1 MPTPLAP
8 IDHVKM
14 LQGEAE
20 RSSKLFDPF
29 TEFSLRERGELVEQ
43 RLDEYGVDEL
53 HDKTE

>member
-1 MPTPLAP
+1 
-8 IDHVKM
+8 M
-14 LQGEAE
+14 LQREAE
-20 RSSKLFDPF
+20 RSSELFDPF